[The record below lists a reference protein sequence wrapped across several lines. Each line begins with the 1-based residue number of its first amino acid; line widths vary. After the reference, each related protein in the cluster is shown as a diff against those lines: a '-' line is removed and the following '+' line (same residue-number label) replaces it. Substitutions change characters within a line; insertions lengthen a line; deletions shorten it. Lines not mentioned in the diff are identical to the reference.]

1 MLNLSENE
9 LSKLSR
15 RVIDFYEKTANYNL
29 KLTLLCHN
37 NFAENQID
45 SYL

>member
-1 MLNLSENE
+1 MAEYINVERPFLD
-9 LSKLSR
+9 KLR
-15 RVIDFYEKTANYNL
+15 Q
-29 KLTLLCHN
+29 LTLLCHN